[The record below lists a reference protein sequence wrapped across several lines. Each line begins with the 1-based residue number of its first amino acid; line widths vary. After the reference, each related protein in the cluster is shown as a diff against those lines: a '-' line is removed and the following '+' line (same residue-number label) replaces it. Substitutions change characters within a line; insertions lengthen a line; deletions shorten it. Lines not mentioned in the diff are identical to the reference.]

1 MPKTKS
7 KPLTTKNLSK
17 IHELAKSEDRDY
29 QALQKAFNSMDQAI
43 FMYIEQKNPLEVT
56 VQQVDASEFPKVKLY
71 VNLKDPATQKVPD
84 NLDKTLFY
92 INKEDANQ
100 KYIKQVV
107 TSVNQLNEKESLK
120 INMVADVSGS
130 MDGAPLAEAKIL

>member
-1 MPKTKS
+1 
-7 KPLTTKNLSK
+7 
-17 IHELAKSEDRDY
+17 
-29 QALQKAFNSMDQAI
+29 MDLGEI
-43 FMYIEQKNPLEVT
+43 FV
-56 VQQVDASEFPKVKLY
+56 VRGF
-71 VNLKDPATQKVPD
+71 D

-130 MDGAPLAEAKIL
+130 MDGAPLAEAKNIMTNFINSDSFSLS